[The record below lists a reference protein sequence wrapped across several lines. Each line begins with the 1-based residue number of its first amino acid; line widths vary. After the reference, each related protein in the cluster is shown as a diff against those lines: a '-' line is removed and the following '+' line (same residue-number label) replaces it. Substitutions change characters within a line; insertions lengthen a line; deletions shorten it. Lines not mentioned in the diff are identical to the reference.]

1 MSFISPE
8 LLLLKSKPPPCH
20 AQHAA
25 SLAFLLYKPSSP
37 SQNPHH
43 PAFPPPRGN
52 HHHHAL
58 AMDATTLTSSTQD
71 YLLFLFP
78 AATTYLSPLLA
89 VLLLATSLVW
99 LFPGGPAWA
108 AVAVSRRRASTATPP
123 PPGAPGVVTALA
135 GPTAHRA
142 LASLSRSLPGGAAL
156 SAFSVGLTR
165 LVVASRPDTARE
177 LLSSAAFADRP
188 VKDAARELL
197 FHRAM
202 GFAPSGD
209 YWRALRRISSA
220 YLFSPRSVAAS
231 APRRAAIGEG
241 MLRRISGGG
250 GEAVAM
256 RRVLHAASLDH
267 VMATVFGSCYDPE
280 SPEGVEL
287 EEMVKEGY
295 HLLGVFNWGD
305 HLPLLSWLDVQGV
318 RRRCRTLVG
327 RVNVFVARII
337 EEHRQRKKSGDN
349 GEPAA
354 AGDFVDV
361 LLGLEGEEKL
371 SDSDMIAVLWEM
383 IFRGTDTVAIL
394 LEWVMARMVLHR
406 DIQSKAQAELDAV
419 VGRGGAAMSDADVA
433 RLPYLQRVV
442 KETLR
447 VHPPGPLLSW
457 ARLAVHD
464 AVVGGH
470 LVPAGTTA
478 MVNMWAIARDPA
490 VWPEPEAFRPERF
503 EEEDVSVMGG
513 DLRLAPF
520 GAGRR
525 VCPGKAMAL
534 ATVHLWLA
542 QLLHRFEWAPAD
554 GGGVDLSERL
564 GMSLEM
570 EKPLVCKA
578 TPRW

>member
-1 MSFISPE
+1 
-8 LLLLKSKPPPCH
+8 
-20 AQHAA
+20 
-25 SLAFLLYKPSSP
+25 
-37 SQNPHH
+37 
-43 PAFPPPRGN
+43 
-52 HHHHAL
+52 
-58 AMDATTLTSSTQD
+58 MDAAALTTSTQD

-78 AATTYLSPLLA
+78 AATTFLSPLLA
-89 VLLLATSLVW
+89 VLLAASLIW

-108 AVAVSRRRASTATPP
+108 AHAIISRRRAGTNTPTP
-123 PPGAPGVVTALA
+123 PPGAPGVLTALA
-135 GPTAHRA
+135 GPAAHRA
-142 LASLSRSLPGGAAL
+142 LASLSRSLPGGGAAL

-165 LVVASRPDTARE
+165 LVVASKPDTARE
-177 LLSSAAFADRP
+177 LLSGAAFADRP
-188 VKDAARELL
+188 IKDAARELL

-202 GFAPSGD
+202 GFAPSGG
-209 YWRALRRISSA
+209 YWRALRRLSSA
-220 YLFSPRSVAAS
+220 HLFSPRSLAAS
-231 APRRAAIGEG
+231 APRRAAIGER
-241 MLRRISGGG
+241 MLRGIGGG
-250 GEAVAM
+250 GEVAM
-256 RRVLHAASLDH
+256 RRVLHEASLDH
-267 VMATVFGSCYDPE
+267 VMAIVFGVRYNPE

-295 HLLGVFNWGD
+295 DLLGVFNWGD
-305 HLPLLSWLDVQGV
+305 HLPLLGWLDLQGV
-318 RRRCRTLVG
+318 RRRCRSLVG
-327 RVNVFVARII
+327 RVNVFVGRII
-337 EEHRQRKKSGDN
+337 EEHRQKKKISGGNN

-354 AGDFVDV
+354 GDFVNV
-361 LLGLEGEEKL
+361 LLGLESEEKL

-394 LEWVMARMVLHR
+394 LEWVMARMALHR

-419 VGRGGAAMSDADVA
+419 VGATAAAVSDADVA
-433 RLPYLQRVV
+433 RLPYLQHIV

-457 ARLAVHD
+457 ARLATRD

-478 MVNMWAIARDPA
+478 MVNMWAIARDPE
-490 VWPEPEAFRPERF
+490 VWAEPEAFRPERF
-503 EEEDVSVMGG
+503 EEEGEDVSVMGG

-542 QLLHRFEWAPAD
+542 QLLHRFEWAPAVE

>member
-1 MSFISPE
+1 
-8 LLLLKSKPPPCH
+8 
-20 AQHAA
+20 
-25 SLAFLLYKPSSP
+25 
-37 SQNPHH
+37 
-43 PAFPPPRGN
+43 
-52 HHHHAL
+52 
-58 AMDATTLTSSTQD
+58 MDATTLASPTQD

-78 AATTYLSPLLA
+78 VATTFLSPLLA
-89 VLLLATSLVW
+89 ILLLAVSLVW

-108 AVAVSRRRASTATPP
+108 ALVISRRRAAPP
-123 PPGAPGVVTALA
+123 PSGAPGVVTALA
-135 GPTAHRA
+135 GPAAHRA

-177 LLSSAAFADRP
+177 LLASAAFADRP

-231 APRRAAIGEG
+231 APRRAAIGER
-241 MLRRISGGG
+241 MLRNLSAPGG
-250 GEAVAM
+250 GEAVVM

-267 VMATVFGSCYDPE
+267 VMATVFGARYDPA

-295 HLLGVFNWGD
+295 DLLGLFNWGD
-305 HLPLLSWLDVQGV
+305 HLPLLKWLDMQGV
-318 RRRCRTLVG
+318 RRRCRSLVS

-337 EEHRQRKKSGDN
+337 EEHRQKKSGAN
-349 GEPAA
+349 GEP

-419 VGRGGAAMSDADVA
+419 VGRGGRAVSDADVA
-433 RLPYLQRVV
+433 RLPYLQCIV

-464 AVVGGH
+464 VMVGGH

-490 VWPEPEAFRPERF
+490 VWPEPSAFRPERF
-503 EEEDVSVMGG
+503 EEEDVSVLGG

-525 VCPGKAMAL
+525 VCPGKTMAL

-554 GGGVDLSERL
+554 GPGGGGVDLSERL

-570 EKPLVCKA
+570 EKPLMCKA